1 MANLSRRLLSL
12 YLCAL
17 CCAAPLL
24 AQREFSGT
32 PAIKQALDKL
42 NVLGSVLMIAAH
54 PDDENT
60 ALLAYFA
67 RGRKVRAAYLS
78 ATRGEGGQNLIG
90 PEQGDLLGVIRT
102 QELLAARRIDG
113 AEQFFTRAIDFGFTK
128 TPQETLQKWGR
139 EKILSDMV
147 WVIRQ
152 YRPDVIILRFSGT
165 PKDGHGQHQASAIL
179 GKEAFS
185 AAADPSRF
193 PEQLTLAQPWHTQPW
208 QAKRLMYNVLS
219 FRPGQ
224 EREAAATPGSIAIDT
239 GVFDPVLGLSYSQI
253 ASLSRDEHRSQGMGT
268 VERRGPSRNYLVT
281 LAGDAATND
290 PFDGIDLT
298 WNRVPGGKLIGPILA
313 KAAGQFDADHPELTI
328 PLLAHA
334 RPAIATLAAEKNAW
348 GVRKLA
354 EIDEAIALCAGLWL
368 DADADRYAATPGS
381 GLKVSFTAIDRSPAQ
396 AGNVLVKLEGLG
408 REQTVEV
415 APALEFNV
423 PVSRSLDVKLPAD
436 TLYSQPFWLR
446 LPHAGDDYD
455 IRDQRLIGRA
465 DVLPVLEAV
474 FQLNVGAARI
484 SITRPMHHRYVDH
497 VLGEMSRPLT
507 VVPAVAVDLPEPVVV
522 FTQAGTRQIAVELTA
537 NVPHASGEIRVE
549 ADPGWTLEPSSR
561 TFQFTE
567 PGERQ
572 EVSFALT
579 RASLGMETA
588 APAHFHVVARVE
600 GKDIAAGMH
609 VIDYPHIPPQTLT
622 PPSNGLLR
630 IAPLQ
635 VLAKRVGYVMGA
647 GDDVPDALRQMGCE
661 VRLLTGDDLS
671 RGDLSGFDA
680 IVTGV
685 RAYNVRPD
693 LRANQHRLLDYV
705 RDGGTMIVQYN
716 RLEGSG
722 KNLEIGP
729 YPFQLGG
736 GRVTVEEAPVAFP
749 HPDSPL
755 LQSPNHISEKDFT
768 GWIQERGLYFA
779 SKWDEHYQTVLESH
793 DPGEAPQPGGTLYT
807 RYGKGAYIF
816 TAYAWFRQLP
826 AGVPGAY
833 RMFANLLSAGKLP
846 Q

>member
-1 MANLSRRLLSL
+1 MPGNL
-12 YLCAL
+12 
-17 CCAAPLL
+17 
-24 AQREFSGT
+24 SGT
-32 PAIKQALDKL
+32 PQIKQALDKL

-60 ALLAYFA
+60 ALLAYYA

-152 YRPDVIILRFSGT
+152 YQPDVIVLRFSGT
-165 PKDGHGQHQASAIL
+165 SKDGHGQHQASAIL

-193 PEQLTLAQPWHTQPW
+193 PEQLTLSQPW
-208 QAKRLMYNVLS
+208 QAKRLMYNVLA

-224 EREAAATPGSIAIDT
+224 EREAAQTPGSIAIDT

-253 ASLSRDEHRSQGMGT
+253 ASLSRDEHRSQGMGNA
-268 VERRGPSRNYLVT
+268 ERRGPSLNYLVT
-281 LAGDAATND
+281 LAGDRAAND
-290 PFDGIDLT
+290 PFDGVDIT
-298 WNRVPGGKLIGPILA
+298 WNRVPGGNLIGPILA
-313 KAAGQFDADHPELTI
+313 KAAGQFDPDHPELTI
-328 PLLAHA
+328 PLLTQA
-334 RPAIATLAAEKNAW
+334 RQAIATLAAGKNAW

-368 DADADRYAATPGS
+368 DADADRYAVTPGS
-381 GLKVSFTAIDRSPAQ
+381 AFKVNVTAIDRSPAP
-396 AGNVLVKLEGLG
+396 AGNVSVKLEGLG
-408 REQTVEV
+408 REQSLEL
-415 APALEFNV
+415 APVLANNV
-423 PVSRSLDVKLPAD
+423 PVSRSLDVNVPAD
-436 TLYSQPFWLR
+436 TAYSQPFWLR

-455 IRDQRLIGRA
+455 IRDQHLIGRA
-465 DVLPVLEAV
+465 GVLPVLEAV
-474 FQLNVGAARI
+474 FQLDVDAARI
-484 SITRPMHHRYVDH
+484 SIRRPVQHRYVDH

-537 NVPHASGEIRVE
+537 NVPHASGEIRIE
-549 ADPGWTLEPSSR
+549 ADPGWKLEPSSR
-561 TFQFTE
+561 TFKFTE
-567 PGERQ
+567 AGERQ
-572 EVSFALT
+572 EVTFALT
-579 RASLGMETA
+579 RAVLGSESA
-588 APAHFHVVARVE
+588 APAHFRAIARVD
-600 GKDIAAGMH
+600 GKEITAGMH
-609 VIDYPHIPPQTLT
+609 VIAYPHIPPQTLT

-661 VRLLTGDDLS
+661 VRLLTEEDLS

-705 RDGGTMIVQYN
+705 RAGGTMIVQYN
-716 RLEGSG
+716 RLEGIGS
-722 KNLEIGP
+722 NLEIGP
-729 YPFQLGG
+729 YPFILGG
-736 GRVTVEEAPVAFP
+736 SRVTVEESPVAFP

-755 LQSPNHISEKDFT
+755 LQAPNHITANDFA
-768 GWIQERGLYFA
+768 GWIQERGLYFP

-793 DPGEAPQPGGTLYT
+793 DPGEGPLPGGTLYT
-807 RYGKGAYIF
+807 RYGEGAYIF
-816 TAYAWFRQLP
+816 TAYSWFRQLP

-833 RMFANLLSAGKLP
+833 RIFANLLSAGKLTR
-846 Q
+846 

>member
-1 MANLSRRLLSL
+1 MANLSRRLFTL

-17 CCAAPLL
+17 CCLAPLP
-24 AQREFSGT
+24 AQRQLSGT

-60 ALLAYFA
+60 ALLAYYA

-185 AAADPSRF
+185 AAADPTRF
-193 PEQLTLAQPWHTQPW
+193 PEQLTLAQPW

-224 EREAAATPGSIAIDT
+224 EREAAQTPGSIAVDT

-253 ASLSRDEHRSQGMGT
+253 ASLSRDEHRSQGMGNA
-268 VERRGPSRNYLVT
+268 ERRGPSRNYLVT
-281 LAGDAATND
+281 LAGDTAAND
-290 PFDGIDLT
+290 VFDGIDTT
-298 WNRVPGGKLIGPILA
+298 WNRVPGGNLIGPILA
-313 KAAGQFDADHPELTI
+313 KAAGQLDPDHPELTI
-328 PLLAHA
+328 PLLAQA
-334 RPAIATLAAEKNAW
+334 RQPIATLAAEKNAW

-381 GLKVSFTAIDRSPAQ
+381 VFKVNFTAIQRSPAP
-396 AGNVLVKLEGLG
+396 AGNVSVKLEGLG
-408 REQTVEV
+408 REQTLEV
-415 APALEFNV
+415 ASALGYNV
-423 PVSRSLDVKLPAD
+423 PVSRNLDVNIPAD
-436 TLYSQPFWLR
+436 TPYSQPFWLR
-446 LPHAGDDYD
+446 LPHAGDAYD
-455 IRDQRLIGRA
+455 IRDPRLIGRA

-484 SITRPMHHRYVDH
+484 SIARPVRHRYVAH
-497 VLGEMSRPLT
+497 VLGELTRPLT

-522 FTQAGTRQIAVELTA
+522 FTQPGTRQIAVELTA
-537 NVPHASGEIRVE
+537 NVPRASGEIRIE
-549 ADPGWTLEPSSR
+549 ADPGWKLEPTSR

-567 PGERQ
+567 TGERQ

-579 RASLGMETA
+579 RAVPGFEPGSENA
-588 APAHFHVVARVE
+588 APAHFHAIARVD
-600 GKDIAAGMH
+600 GKEVAAGMQ
-609 VIDYPHIPPQTLT
+609 VIAYPHIPPQTLT

-630 IAPLQ
+630 IAPLR

-661 VRLLTGDDLS
+661 VRLLTEDDLA

-685 RAYNVRPD
+685 RAYNVRSD

-716 RLEGSG
+716 RLEGS
-722 KNLEIGP
+722 NLEIGP
-729 YPFQLGG
+729 YPFKLGG
-736 GRVTVEEAPVAFP
+736 SRVTVEESPVAFP

-755 LQSPNHISEKDFT
+755 LQAPNHITEKDFT

-793 DPGEAPQPGGTLYT
+793 DPGEVPLPGGTLYT

-816 TAYAWFRQLP
+816 TAYSWFRQLP

-833 RMFANLLSAGKLP
+833 RIFANLLSAGKLP